1 MESESLI
8 MKLRLQLQDEVICHQ
23 IGVRGGNPHIHHLHP
38 FRSFGLM
45 DKIG

>member
-8 MKLRLQLQDEVICHQ
+8 MKLRLQLQDEVISYQ
-23 IGVRGGNPHIHHLHP
+23 IGGVKNPHIHHLHP